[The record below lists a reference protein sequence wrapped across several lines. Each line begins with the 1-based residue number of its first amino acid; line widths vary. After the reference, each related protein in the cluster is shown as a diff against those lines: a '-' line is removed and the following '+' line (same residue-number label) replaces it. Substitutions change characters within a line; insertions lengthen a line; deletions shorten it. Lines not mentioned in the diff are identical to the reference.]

1 MGSDE
6 ADSDEVEER
15 PWRQLL
21 RQPGANVDGP
31 PQLTVRAC
39 LAGLAI
45 GTVLCFTNMYFGLQT
60 GWVTMGSIQSALI
73 GFGLFQLP
81 LPGLGQRSAPFGP
94 HENVVV
100 QTVSVAAAT
109 LPLAGGFVGII
120 PALKML
126 DPPVVLGVREQL
138 LWCAALT
145 YFGIFFAVPLRR
157 QTVLVEKLRFPS
169 GTATAK
175 LIQLLHSNSD
185 SSRELLS
192 YDPDL
197 EEEGADSPAAAPA
210 MGGGGAAPWRVLG
223 WSFAASFGLSALCF
237 VALPTNDPSLHVFT
251 WLGVPSLTAW
261 KWTLRPALSYV
272 GQGMIMGGRPA
283 ASLLVGA
290 LVGWGY
296 LGPRARAS
304 GAAPGKIFDFERGA
318 QGYVLWVAIALMVSE
333 ALMTLFLV
341 TIDQVA
347 AAAKA
352 ASSSP
357 RSKGGGG
364 ASSSSKGHD
373 VEVAPPSQLVPTSWW
388 LAGVV
393 GATALCAAVVS
404 PLFGIPPYQIVVA
417 VALSCLVAV
426 LAVRALGQTDLNPV
440 SAVGKLSQILF
451 TLLAPGHVVTNACR
465 PRAPTPDWQA
475 HRQWIRSSRPRAPQ
489 RDRSSPARWP
499 RRARCRRAT

>member
-1 MGSDE
+1 M
-6 ADSDEVEER
+6 
-15 PWRQLL
+15 
-21 RQPGANVDGP
+21 
-31 PQLTVRAC
+31 
-39 LAGLAI
+39 
-45 GTVLCFTNMYFGLQT
+45 
-60 GWVTMGSIQSALI
+60 
-73 GFGLFQLP
+73 
-81 LPGLGQRSAPFGP
+81 
-94 HENVVV
+94 
-100 QTVSVAAAT
+100 
-109 LPLAGGFVGII
+109 
-120 PALKML
+120 
-126 DPPVVLGVREQL
+126 
-138 LWCAALT
+138 
-145 YFGIFFAVPLRR
+145 
-157 QTVLVEKLRFPS
+157 
-169 GTATAK
+169 
-175 LIQLLHSNSD
+175 
-185 SSRELLS
+185 
-192 YDPDL
+192 
-197 EEEGADSPAAAPA
+197 
-210 MGGGGAAPWRVLG
+210 
-223 WSFAASFGLSALCF
+223 
-237 VALPTNDPSLHVFT
+237 
-251 WLGVPSLTAW
+251 PSLTAW

-352 ASSSP
+352 TSGSP

-440 SAVGKLSQILF
+440 SGVGKLSQIAFALV
-451 TLLAPGHVVTNACR
+451 APGHVVTNIVAGALAEAGAMQAGDLMQDLKAGHLLRASPRAQFYGQLVGATASIFVTVGVYQLYERAYGVPSELFTAPVANVWKDMALLMRNGLSALPPSSLAYAKAFASLGAALPSSRRACR
-465 PRAPTPDWQA
+465 PRPPPRRLSPPVGHVAWHRHVHHARLHPAARRRRGHRRGVAAVRPRVAPAA
-475 HRQWIRSSRPRAPQ
+475 HARGGVGFRAWRGRLVDCAARAQVARRRLTGVHRFSEMLRHRARACAHPACGVERDPPTLAGASTVKIRSRVRCGACSMGETRGRGTHRAGYLERPRSRTCSHGRYAQCALHATPYNAP
-489 RDRSSPARWP
+489 RRSSLLYIYS
-499 RRARCRRAT
+499 TS